1 MGEDGPAIHVSRHA
15 DRVARA
21 LLEAD
26 TVTLTP
32 AAPVTFKSGLRSPV
46 YVDNRR
52 LISQPA
58 QWRVIIEAFEAEL
71 ATDAGRSAAPGADG
85 DPVIAGVESAG
96 IPHSSALAYATGRPS
111 VFVRK
116 AVKEHGLGR
125 RVEGGE
131 VAGRRVVLVED
142 MVTTGGSSLAAVDA
156 LREAGAS
163 ASECLAIITY
173 GFDEAIEAFRSAG
186 VRLSVLTTFEDVV
199 REALVAG
206 RIEPVGAD
214 LVRSW
219 LADPH
224 AWDPA

>member
-1 MGEDGPAIHVSRHA
+1 VTEDGPAIRVSRHA
-15 DRVARA
+15 HQVARA
-21 LLEAD
+21 LLEAG
-26 TVTLTP
+26 TITLSP
-32 AAPVTFKSGLRSPV
+32 GAPVTFKSGLRSPV

-58 QWRVIIEAFEAEL
+58 PWRVVIEAFEAEL
-71 ATDAGRSAAPGADG
+71 PASAGRAAGADV
-85 DPVIAGVESAG
+85 DLVIAGVESAG
-96 IPHSSALAYATGRPS
+96 IPHSSALAFATGRPS

-116 AVKEHGLGR
+116 AAKVHGLGR
-125 RVEGGE
+125 RIEGGE

-156 LREAGAS
+156 LRDAGAS
-163 ASECLAIITY
+163 VAECLAIITY
-173 GFDEAIEAFRSAG
+173 GFDEAVEAFRTAG

-199 REALVAG
+199 REALMAG
-206 RIEPVGAD
+206 RIEPAGAD
-214 LVRSW
+214 VVRSW